1 MTIQISDLYLYWV
14 SEQRL
19 WALSLTFSLITE
31 VDFLTEMS
39 DQDQVRTH
47 PRLSCPP
54 FPITHALCRNSWET
68 ALVVPKAQLMGPEG
82 THSCPST
89 QNVLYSEGPPRISQD
104 C

>member
-39 DQDQVRTH
+39 DQDQV
-47 PRLSCPP
+47 
-54 FPITHALCRNSWET
+54 
-68 ALVVPKAQLMGPEG
+68 
-82 THSCPST
+82 
-89 QNVLYSEGPPRISQD
+89 
-104 C
+104 